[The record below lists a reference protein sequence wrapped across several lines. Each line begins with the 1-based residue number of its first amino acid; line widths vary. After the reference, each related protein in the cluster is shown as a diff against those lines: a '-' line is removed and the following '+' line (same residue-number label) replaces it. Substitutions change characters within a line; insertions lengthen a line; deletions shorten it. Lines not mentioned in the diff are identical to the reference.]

1 MQYLLMVE
9 ERGGFIVVPFRFILL
24 AASDRAEEGI
34 ISELVSACNC
44 QSFLKPSSTE
54 PVV

>member
-1 MQYLLMVE
+1 M
-9 ERGGFIVVPFRFILL
+9 VPFGFILL
-24 AASDRAEEGI
+24 AASDRTEEGI
-34 ISELVSACNC
+34 ISELVLACNC